1 MFLRK
6 LHFPNDILQRKIS
19 KWPAP
24 TPALSPTEQRKGWE
38 MRWVRPRG
46 RLKIKYWRWL
56 LRRAGT
62 CSQRASRRPLT
73 WPQKTGASQ
82 VPAPQAAG
90 PRSPEGLGRVT
101 QSPGATHLC
110 QRQGTRPN
118 RPSSAKHAHTGSVWS
133 VCLLQQAEVLSLGPF
148 LWGGRG
154 GKTYETILVKGNAF
168 LFLLTV
174 VRC

>member
-1 MFLRK
+1 MRNEVSQTSRPAQDK
-6 LHFPNDILQRKIS
+6 ILTVTS
-19 KWPAP
+19 PSGGDVLTEGHPA
-24 TPALSPTEQRKGWE
+24 
-38 MRWVRPRG
+38 
-46 RLKIKYWRWL
+46 
-56 LRRAGT
+56 
-62 CSQRASRRPLT
+62 ASR
-73 WPQKTGASQ
+73 PQKTGASQ

-90 PRSPEGLGRVT
+90 LRSPEGLGRVT

-154 GKTYETILVKGNAF
+154 SKTYETISVKGNAF